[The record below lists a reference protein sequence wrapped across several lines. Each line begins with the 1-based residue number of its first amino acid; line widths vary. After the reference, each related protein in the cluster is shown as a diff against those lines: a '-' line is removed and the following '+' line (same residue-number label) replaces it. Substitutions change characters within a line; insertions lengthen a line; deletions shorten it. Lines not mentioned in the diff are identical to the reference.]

1 MWLRGVSGEGKEKRK
16 RKETAT
22 FTPITERYLRVVLF
36 HSLQSRV
43 CCTIA
48 FDALFVF
55 SFVFHHKRKI
65 RRQRPK
71 VCERKPQEK
80 RLKVKE
86 YHKVLWLPV
95 LLKGKDDKKIKKSK
109 SKKWCEESLRFC
121 CKVWEPRQKAYKKSK
136 KRQSCFFRGTNWCG
150 HPKREWHHHQ
160 AAHQQKVYR
169 LHLFFFLFAALS
181 VRTDGTLTQT
191 CAGASSE
198 CRALQPQCDHQTR
211 KPKQQKKAD
220 CLVC

>member
-1 MWLRGVSGEGKEKRK
+1 M
-16 RKETAT
+16 
-22 FTPITERYLRVVLF
+22 
-36 HSLQSRV
+36 
-43 CCTIA
+43 
-48 FDALFVF
+48 
-55 SFVFHHKRKI
+55 
-65 RRQRPK
+65 
-71 VCERKPQEK
+71 CERKPQEK

-160 AAHQQKVYR
+160 AAHHRRSTDYTFSSSFLQLSPFGRTERSLRRVRVRPPNAEPCSLNVTTKQENQNSRKRQIALYADSCGFLSSKKKR
-169 LHLFFFLFAALS
+169 RGKEKKEETGFFLLLGYNVAHRKEKRGTRAAEGRNAPTTAP
-181 VRTDGTLTQT
+181 RTTCVLTRYEQ
-191 CAGASSE
+191 AQ
-198 CRALQPQCDHQTR
+198 LM
-211 KPKQQKKAD
+211 K
-220 CLVC
+220 